1 MAIVRTQRGDST
13 MSLINAYHV
22 GASALT
28 AQGMREN
35 TVASNLANVDSA
47 ASSTD
52 SLYKSRHVVFESYVL
67 PNGGTGVRVRDVIE
81 SNAEPRVVHDPA
93 HPLADAQGNV
103 AYPNVNAV
111 HELADMISAS
121 RAYQTN
127 VEMMNTIKTMLQRT
141 LSLGQS

>member
-1 MAIVRTQRGDST
+1 

-28 AQGMREN
+28 AQSMREN
-35 TVASNLANVDSA
+35 TIASNLANVDSA
-47 ASSTD
+47 SSSTD
-52 SLYKSRHVVFESYVL
+52 ALYKSRHVVFESYLL
-67 PNGGTGVRVRDVIE
+67 PSGGTGVHVRDVIQ
-81 SNAEPRVVHDPA
+81 SQTEPRVVHDPG

-103 AYPNVNAV
+103 NYPNVNVV

-141 LSLGQS
+141 LALGQSS

>member
-1 MAIVRTQRGDST
+1 
-13 MSLINAYHV
+13 MSLINAFHI
-22 GASALT
+22 GATALT

-35 TVASNLANVDSA
+35 TIASNLANVDSA

-52 SLYKSRHVVFESYVL
+52 SVYKSRHVVFEPFTL

-81 SNAEPRVVHDPA
+81 NNATPPRIVNDPG

-103 AYPNVNAV
+103 SYPNVNVV

-127 VEMMNTIKTMLQRT
+127 VEMMNAIKTMLQRT
-141 LSLGQS
+141 LSLGQSS